1 MTVYMTKTWGFGT
14 PSGPLQFSQAGWRD
28 RARTMLRPSDLV
40 VIVGTMTDDTDPD
53 ERGKILGLMEPST
66 EIVSSLDYALSHK
79 PRHFNETGNYRW
91 PFGLELRNA
100 WRFVEPR
107 ASLSDISTRR
117 FSMDSVQGIVP
128 LLPDEVESV
137 LALPREEVALLR
149 PIQAAARI
157 EGVDAARRR
166 AAPPPTT
173 NRTGI
178 MHMRRA
184 PAFTYAM
191 ELEGAS
197 QPAFKIGWAF
207 DYKARERQFN
217 LAALPQLNGLRYRTR
232 LFQLWGTALEA
243 FRMEQTL
250 LRKWDKLRHPSNPEV
265 VVSIV
270 LNALEA
276 SWLQYIMEQRRATR
290 GPVTRA
296 QPYPVRGTPQV

>member
-14 PSGPLQFSQAGWRD
+14 PSGPLQFSLAGWRN
-28 RARTMLRPSDLV
+28 RARNVLRPGDLV
-40 VIVGTMTDDTDPD
+40 VIVGTMTDDTDPN
-53 ERGKILGLMEPST
+53 ERGKILGLMEPTT

-79 PRHFNETGNYRW
+79 PRHFDGTGKYRW

-100 WRFVEPR
+100 WRFLEPR
-107 ASLSDISTRR
+107 ASLSGISTRK

-128 LLPDEVESV
+128 LLPGEIESV

-149 PIQAAARI
+149 PIQSTARI

-173 NRTGI
+173 KRTGI

-197 QPAFKIGWAF
+197 HPAFKIGWAF

-217 LAALPQLNGLRYRTR
+217 LTALPLLNGLRYHTR
-232 LFQLWGTALEA
+232 LFQFWATAIEA
-243 FRMEQTL
+243 FRMEQAL
-250 LRKWDKLRHPSNPEV
+250 LCKFNSLRHPSNSEV
-265 VVSIV
+265 VVPIV
-270 LNALEA
+270 LEALQT
-276 SWLQYIMEQRRATR
+276 SWLQYIMDQRRPPLVNNQR
-290 GPVTRA
+290 GLP
-296 QPYPVRGTPQV
+296 

>member
-14 PSGPLQFSQAGWRD
+14 PSGPLQFNQAGWRD
-28 RARTMLRPSDLV
+28 RARNMLRPGDLV

-53 ERGKILGLMEPST
+53 ERGKILGLMEPT
-66 EIVSSLDYALSHK
+66 AEIVSSLDYALSHK
-79 PRHFNETGNYRW
+79 PRHFDETGNYRW
-91 PFGLELRNA
+91 PFGLELRAA

-107 ASLSDISTRR
+107 TLLSDISTRR
-117 FSMDSVQGIVP
+117 FSMDSVKGIVP

-137 LALPREEVALLR
+137 LELPREEVALLR

-157 EGVDAARRR
+157 EGVDAARRGR
-166 AAPPPTT
+166 APPPTT

-191 ELEGAS
+191 ELQGAS

-217 LAALPQLNGLRYRTR
+217 QAALPQLNGLRYRAK
-232 LFQLWGTALEA
+232 LFQLWATAIEA
-243 FRMEQTL
+243 FRMEQAL
-250 LRKWDKLRHPSNPEV
+250 LRTFNRLRHPSNPEV
-265 VVSIV
+265 VVPV
-270 LNALEA
+270 VFDALQT
-276 SWLQYIMEQRRATR
+276 SWLQYIMEQRRAI
-290 GPVTRA
+290 G
-296 QPYPVRGTPQV
+296 GL

>member
-14 PSGPLQFSQAGWRD
+14 PSGPLQFNQAGWRD
-28 RARTMLRPSDLV
+28 RARNMLRPGDLV

-53 ERGKILGLMEPST
+53 ERGKILGLMEPT
-66 EIVSSLDYALSHK
+66 AEIVSSLDYALSHK
-79 PRHFNETGNYRW
+79 PRHFDETGNYRW

-107 ASLSDISTRR
+107 TLLNDISTRR
-117 FSMDSVQGIVP
+117 FSMDSVKGIVP

-137 LALPREEVALLR
+137 LALPRGEVALLR

-173 NRTGI
+173 NRIGI

-217 LAALPQLNGLRYRTR
+217 QAALPHLNGLRYRAK
-232 LFQLWGTALEA
+232 LFQLWETAIEA
-243 FRMEQTL
+243 FRMEQAL
-250 LRKWDKLRHPSNPEV
+250 LRTFNRLRDPSNPEV
-265 VVSIV
+265 VVPV
-270 LNALEA
+270 VFDALQT
-276 SWLQYIMEQRRATR
+276 SWLQYIMEQRRASR
-290 GPVTRA
+290 GP
-296 QPYPVRGTPQV
+296 